1 VAGTEEGVD
10 KEELN
15 RERRGISIEGELTP
29 SLSVVVEAFPVTMA
43 RVSRSMEE
51 LHIRLF
57 K

>member
-1 VAGTEEGVD
+1 VAGTEEGAD